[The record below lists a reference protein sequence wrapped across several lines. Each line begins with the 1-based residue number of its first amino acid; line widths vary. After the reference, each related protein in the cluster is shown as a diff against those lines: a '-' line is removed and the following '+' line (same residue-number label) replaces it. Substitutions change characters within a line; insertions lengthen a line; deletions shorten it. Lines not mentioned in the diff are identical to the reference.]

1 MGYKKNNGTR
11 IIAGKYIIEYE
22 YFAKGIN
29 AQNPK
34 FREIFGS
41 GALGT
46 VKRQFTAVL
55 SSEVKVIDCRKEPP
69 KWQRDG
75 ILELAE
81 F

>member
-1 MGYKKNNGTR
+1 MWYRKSNGAR

-46 VKRQFTAVL
+46 VKRQFIAVL
-55 SSEVKVIDCRKEPP
+55 SLEVKAIDCRKEPP

-75 ILELAE
+75 TSELAE